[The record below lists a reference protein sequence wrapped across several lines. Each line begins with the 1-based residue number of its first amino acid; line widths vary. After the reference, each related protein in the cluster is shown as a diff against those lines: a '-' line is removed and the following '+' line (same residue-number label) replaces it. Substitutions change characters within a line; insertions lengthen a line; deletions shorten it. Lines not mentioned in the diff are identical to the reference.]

1 MSGDYLKTTI
11 VKEMLVTVKKPS
23 EKEILTFSEQKGF
36 EDYVIRTPC
45 VLTLPAYPVF
55 SIEHG
60 EEPHSRYHT
69 FFSGMDYASD
79 DNTLLEAY
87 MDKMLKRIVKRWK
100 DGFNPHSAFYSA
112 DPKFKWVKEPDI
124 NNKREELI
132 EFTFQNACGTHST
145 ADFGSLI
152 NITQRN
158 ENHLFR
164 FTFAKG
170 AFVELN
176 ALT

>member
-55 SIEHG
+55 SIEEG
-60 EEPHSRYHT
+60 EKTQCRYHT
-69 FFSGMDYASD
+69 FFSDMDYASD

-87 MDKMLKRIVKRWK
+87 MDKMLKRIAKRWD
-100 DGFNPHSAFYSA
+100 DGFNPYSAFFYVES
-112 DPKFKWVKEPDI
+112 KLKWVKEPDI

-132 EFTFQNACGTHST
+132 ELTFQNACGTHST
-145 ADFGSLI
+145 VDYGSLI
-152 NITQRN
+152 TITQRN
-158 ENHLFR
+158 ENQLIR
-164 FTFAKG
+164 FTFANR
-170 AFVELN
+170 AFIELN
-176 ALT
+176 AVT